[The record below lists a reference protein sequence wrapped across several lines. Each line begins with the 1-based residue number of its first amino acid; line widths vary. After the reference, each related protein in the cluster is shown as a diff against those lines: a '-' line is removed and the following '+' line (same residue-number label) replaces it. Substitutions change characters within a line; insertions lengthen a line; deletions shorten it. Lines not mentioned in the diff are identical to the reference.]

1 MQMYP
6 HWNARDNYRFG
17 VKKKKK
23 RRDKADDPCKSPP
36 DPDFKFPALSCSGTP
51 SRGRSRASTTRW
63 RRARGRGTSTCTPA
77 GRPGTTM
84 PSTRRRSAGRTPC
97 EKEVETAAWSSSVF
111 LSVVVERVVR
121 GKRASATLRR
131 VSRSQVCGALW
142 CLFFSPCF
150 FCGVSF
156 LVHISVWKMELS
168 FFLCKSVKNR
178 WKDFIFSCIPL
189 GVIDF
194 PFHCSRNVWNS
205 LLFFRRG
212 QIVNHRKSILVPLF
226 CAPSFRKLFFRWRMP
241 KMQLE
246 NHYFPFLGRMGHFF
260 LSEVPY
266 PQGMNLWGSQRAFE
280 KKERRK
286 KIPETNMET
295 AFLKQHPAVSPESKH
310 HCCSTILLKPK
321 FTANDF
327 RRRHVLSVPISDI
340 KPCVQEQKLVRRIH
354 KKTWFQQPQKRTS
367 SPSLPSLACT
377 VCHFETV
384 LDSVWR
390 TVKGLSNAATNGER
404 EKEKRGRN
412 PFEVLLLVC
421 SSSSCVCAS
430 IHQIWGSPHLIP
442 LSHSGRFFPFFS
454 FPFHPKFCRRN
465 VSRFW
470 SRFLLLS
477 L

>member
-1 MQMYP
+1 M
-6 HWNARDNYRFG
+6 WLIFRFT
-17 VKKKKK
+17 V
-23 RRDKADDPCKSPP
+23 
-36 DPDFKFPALSCSGTP
+36 PA
-51 SRGRSRASTTRW
+51 
-63 RRARGRGTSTCTPA
+63 
-77 GRPGTTM
+77 M
-84 PSTRRRSAGRTPC
+84 
-97 EKEVETAAWSSSVF
+97 
-111 LSVVVERVVR
+111 
-121 GKRASATLRR
+121 
-131 VSRSQVCGALW
+131 CGIL
-142 CLFFSPCF
+142 CF
-150 FCGVSF
+150 
-156 LVHISVWKMELS
+156 
-168 FFLCKSVKNR
+168 
-178 WKDFIFSCIPL
+178 
-189 GVIDF
+189 
-194 PFHCSRNVWNS
+194 
-205 LLFFRRG
+205 FFRRG

-327 RRRHVLSVPISDI
+327 RRRHVLSVHISDI

-442 LSHSGRFFPFFS
+442 LSHSGRFSLSFLSHFIRNFVAATFPDFGRVFCCCPFKIGGAKTLFFS
-454 FPFHPKFCRRN
+454 ETRKTNIKSGNAARHAIRTELKPPKLN
-465 VSRFW
+465 VKRGSNTKIIPREW
-470 SRFLLLS
+470 
-477 L
+477 